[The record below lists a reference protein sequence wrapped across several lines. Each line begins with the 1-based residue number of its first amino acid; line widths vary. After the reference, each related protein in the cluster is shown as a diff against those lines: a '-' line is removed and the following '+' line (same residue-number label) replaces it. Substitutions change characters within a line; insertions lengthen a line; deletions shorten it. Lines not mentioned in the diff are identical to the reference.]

1 VEVEDGRGSGKDV
14 EVEGSSRG
22 FLENCESGG
31 WIEKSA
37 LKTRID

>member
-1 VEVEDGRGSGKDV
+1 MEDGGGSGKEV

-22 FLENCESGG
+22 FLGNCEGGG

-37 LKTRID
+37 LKTRTD